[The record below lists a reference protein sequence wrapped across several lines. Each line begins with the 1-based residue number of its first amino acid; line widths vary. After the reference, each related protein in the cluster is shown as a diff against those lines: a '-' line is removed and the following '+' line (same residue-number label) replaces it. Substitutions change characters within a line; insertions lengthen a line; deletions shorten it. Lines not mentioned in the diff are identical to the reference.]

1 MVGWLAL
8 AVGLL
13 LTMIGP
19 GSADGAEGKISGLM
33 FGDYYAV
40 VKSDMEVD
48 GQEVEGR
55 NGFGLRRIYFTYD
68 GGLNEAFA
76 VRFRLEMNTL
86 GDFRTQAK
94 IEPFVKDAHIKWTR
108 SGHAILFGL
117 SPTPSVAVVQNF
129 WGYRSLLKNP
139 LILQKFGSTRDT
151 GIAFKGTI
159 DPLKRVSYHFMFG
172 NGSGTKSD
180 VGEEKKVY
188 LSLVARPA
196 GGLIIETYG
205 DWETRDD
212 AGRFTGQG
220 FVGYG
225 RERFRAG
232 AHFARQTRRRQGPD
246 GEDLNLEFLSLFGVG
261 MLAEKV

>member
-1 MVGWLAL
+1 M
-8 AVGLL
+8 
-13 LTMIGP
+13 
-19 GSADGAEGKISGLM
+19 
-33 FGDYYAV
+33 
-40 VKSDMEVD
+40 
-48 GQEVEGR
+48 
-55 NGFGLRRIYFTYD
+55 
-68 GGLNEAFA
+68 
-76 VRFRLEMNTL
+76 
-86 GDFRTQAK
+86 
-94 IEPFVKDAHIKWTR
+94 WTW

-117 SPTPSVAVVQNF
+117 SPTPTVAVVQNF

-151 GIAFKGTI
+151 GIAFKGTS
-159 DPLKRVSYHFMFG
+159 DPQKRFSYHFMFG
-172 NGSGTKSD
+172 NGSGTRSD
-180 VGEEKKVY
+180 VGEEKKIY

-232 AHFARQTRRRQGPD
+232 AHFVRQTRRRQGLD

-261 MLAEKV
+261 MLAEKVWAVARFDRTFDPNPNAAEIDYIPFAPATRVASNLLLVGLDFVLAKGVRLMPNAEVVIFDEPNVDEKPETVVMPRLTVFYDF